1 MGQVVLVIGEA
12 GLGKSRLVQTLAQ
25 CVEAHGSDVALAAA
39 GESASASVD
48 QDSALIEWRCSEQ
61 FQNSELY
68 PVADYLERFLGTGRD
83 PSPTARF
90 DRLAR
95 HLDACDLGRP
105 EVVALFAKLLLL
117 PPDERYSVAGLTP
130 AREREETFCALR
142 EWLLAYSRKRSVLFV
157 VEDLHW
163 IDASS
168 LEFLK
173 QFISEGPHD
182 RILTVLTFRPEFKTP
197 WPALAHQTNLA
208 LNRLT
213 RRQVAEWIRRDAW
226 RNVAGGV
233 GRANYQPHQRACHSW
248 SKNSA
253 AWHVSRRCS
262 NPPGSVFP
270 GHGGERERTAGNAA
284 GARDGQARSNVG
296 DHNVAQLAATL
307 GHEFDYA
314 LLAAVRD
321 G

>member
-1 MGQVVLVIGEA
+1 MNLFRLADGSKWRNGPASRRRTPNREVVAGPKRRVPLGLAPLTGRDTELSLLKDRWEQAQEGMGQVVLVIGEA

-25 CVEAHGSDVALAAA
+25 RVQAQASDAASAAA
-39 GESASASVD
+39 GESASASVG

-68 PVADYLERFLGTGRD
+68 PVADYLERFLGAERD
-83 PSPTARF
+83 PSPAARF

-95 HLDACDLGRP
+95 HLDAYDLGRP

-142 EWLLAYSRKRSVLFV
+142 EWLVACSRRRPVLFV

-197 WPALAHQTNLA
+197 WPALAHQTNSGSQSA
-208 LNRLT
+208 DTAASSR
-213 RRQVAEWIRRDAW
+213 VDAKRCW
-226 RNVAGGV
+226 RSAAGGV
-233 GRANYQPHQRACHSW
+233 GRANLQPHQW
-248 SKNSA
+248 
-253 AWHVSRRCS
+253 
-262 NPPGSVFP
+262 G
-270 GHGGERERTAGNAA
+270 
-284 GARDGQARSNVG
+284 
-296 DHNVAQLAATL
+296 
-307 GHEFDYA
+307 
-314 LLAAVRD
+314 AAVGR
-321 G
+321 GI